1 MATERGTVIVW
12 SKRHERRSA
21 DGPSPEP
28 YNPFLAA
35 SAALAPTDP
44 AWAGDDTSTAPLPL
58 VAGLFDSAA
67 ASSNGEGP
75 GLDEP
80 GPSTTATVAPQPQD
94 VENDQIA
101 NVTHDRQEE
110 VEWTSIVIPEPMPI
124 PAWGA
129 APAPVPAG
137 GYRLAPMPLATP
149 RHSRKVQVAP
159 ARARSGVSRLLTT
172 VRPKDRRPEAL
183 SVVRNPWIGRKRV
196 VVGSLFGGAGTT
208 STVVAL
214 HGAARVL
221 GVQAAVLDAS
231 SGWWP
236 GASGWAD
243 KSDVVAT
250 SWPEVLQTSPD
261 ERVARFHAAVGG
273 DGVGRGGAGWAKSL
287 VIGDGMA
294 TRADRP
300 TAVEA
305 SQIAGETSQAWPLT
319 ILEIG
324 GGHQAVTTAVTSTR
338 PQLLVMSCR
347 ASVDQ
352 LQATLDY
359 LRWLTT
365 EESFDTQH
373 CAVIAVHQ
381 QRTAELAAELRPLR
395 AQVVDAAAG
404 LVTIGWIAG
413 GRPAPI
419 SPQRVSDQGLML
431 LAAAALAIDNTDT
444 DTAGTS
450 QYRSVGHLS
459 PPRPTP

>member
-1 MATERGTVIVW
+1 MWSRRRERKSVNN
-12 SKRHERRSA
+12 
-21 DGPSPEP
+21 PSPEP

-35 SAALAPTDP
+35 SSASHPADP
-44 AWAGDDTSTAPLPL
+44 QPVDNDTPTAPLPL
-58 VAGLFDSAA
+58 VAGPSDNAVVDPVADGSGVELSQLTDTTGPPRLRDAQDAQAA
-67 ASSNGEGP
+67 NGI
-75 GLDEP
+75 
-80 GPSTTATVAPQPQD
+80 PQQQAD
-94 VENDQIA
+94 VEW
-101 NVTHDRQEE
+101 VSTG
-110 VEWTSIVIPEPMPI
+110 IPEPLLI

-129 APAPVPAG
+129 APAPVPSG
-137 GYRLAPMPLATP
+137 GYRLAPIPLATRRQSP
-149 RHSRKVQVAP
+149 KVQVAP
-159 ARARSGVSRLLTT
+159 ARARSGVSRLLMT

-183 SVVRNPWIGRKRV
+183 GVVRRPWVGRKRV
-196 VVGSLFGGAGTT
+196 VVGSLFGGAGMT

-221 GVQAAVLDAS
+221 GVQSAVLDAS

-236 GASGWAD
+236 GASGWVD
-243 KSDVVAT
+243 KTDAVAT

-261 ERVARFHAAVGG
+261 ERVSRFHAAVGG
-273 DGVGRGGAGWAKSL
+273 DEVGRGGSGWAKSL
-287 VIGDGMA
+287 VIGDGME
-294 TRADRP
+294 TWADHQRP

-305 SQIAGETSQAWPLT
+305 SQIAAETSQAWPLT

-324 GGHQAVTTAVTSTR
+324 GYRAITAAVASAR

-359 LRWLTT
+359 LRRLTA
-365 EESFDTQH
+365 EENFDTQY
-373 CAVIAVHQ
+373 CAVIAIHQ
-381 QRTAELAAELRPLR
+381 QRTGELAAELRPLR

-431 LAAAALAIDNTDT
+431 LAAAALAIDNDT
-444 DTAGTS
+444 DTAGMS
-450 QYRSVGHLS
+450 QYGSANHLN
-459 PPRPTP
+459 PTRPTP